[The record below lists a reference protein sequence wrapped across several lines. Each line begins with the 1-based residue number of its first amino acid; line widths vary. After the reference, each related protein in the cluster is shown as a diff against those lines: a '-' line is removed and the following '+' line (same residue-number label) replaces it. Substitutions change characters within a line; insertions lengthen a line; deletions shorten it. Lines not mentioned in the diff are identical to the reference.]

1 MAKPRSCGP
10 LFWLLIA
17 QVMLPGTAA
26 AQDPAV
32 DAATTVAWRTS
43 IKVSALASR
52 LPRAPELF
60 VDRVGTDTLVR
71 VRTEPTLTI
80 GARTTVNVA
89 YEQRV
94 RWRSGSTGLAA
105 AAILPSSAAAPF
117 RVVPPLP
124 SLSRSSNHLWEHE
137 IDRLNVQMRLSRM
150 DVTVGRQAIGWGR
163 GVIFGAV
170 DLFAPFSP
178 LEADR
183 EWRRGVDAVH
193 VDVKLTERSSIDGVA
208 AVGRSWNESAV
219 AARARGYAGSI
230 DVEVMAGRRGRDL
243 FGGATTSAAVGDA
256 AIHGEVAMFA
266 TPSTA
271 PGTGRD
277 AVWKAVAGGSYRF
290 PVGSG
295 VLTYAE
301 YHYSGFGASEP
312 AQILSML
319 ATPAFQDRY
328 LRGDTQILSRHAIAV
343 TGSYEQSADLIWSAQ
358 WVLNPADRSGV
369 AVPGFTFTLQD
380 DILLDANAYIPYG
393 RPPAGAQLRSEYGV
407 APVAAFLQL
416 RLYF

>member
-358 WVLNPADRSGV
+358 WVLNPADCS
-369 AVPGFTFTLQD
+369 
-380 DILLDANAYIPYG
+380 
-393 RPPAGAQLRSEYGV
+393 
-407 APVAAFLQL
+407 
-416 RLYF
+416 